1 MLNVSIKKLHKDAI
15 IPRYSRSGDA
25 GLDLTAVS
33 KEYDNEGN
41 VCYDTGLSFAIPEGY
56 VGLIFPR
63 SSNAK
68 KDLTLTNSVGVIDSN
83 YRGSVSFK
91 FKKIPK
97 LQRGVYNEAF
107 LSSSKEKEYDVGDR
121 VGQMIILPYPQINFI
136 EVDELDETERGDKGF
151 GSSGA

>member
-33 KEYDNEGN
+33 KEYDSDGN
-41 VCYDTGLSFAIPEGY
+41 ICYDTGLAFAIPEGY

-91 FKKIPK
+91 FKPSDYFATN
-97 LQRGVYNEAF
+97 RDDVYGDG
-107 LSSSKEKEYDVGDR
+107 KVYDIGDR

-151 GSSGA
+151 GSSGN